1 MLFMKVVN
9 IDPDKKPECIKKRM
23 SGGIPDSNAKFLGEW
38 STLDNSKVFVLLDID
53 DPRDMVKLLAPF
65 QHMVRDELYPVMETE
80 EMLKFLPT
88 ILK

>member
-9 IDPDKKPECIKKRM
+9 IDPEHKPECIKKRTG
-23 SGGIPDSNAKFLGEW
+23 GGIPSSNAKFLGEW

-53 DPRDMVKLLAPF
+53 DPRDMVKLVAPF